1 MTDRPILFSAPM
13 VRALLAGRK
22 TQTRRIA
29 SFIVPAGEQYHVR
42 NAHGGWFGPA
52 SRVPEVA
59 PNYAPYAV
67 GDRLWVK
74 ETWLSTPAYDDLKP
88 SELGGE
94 EPLLYV
100 ADSATFNWREADG
113 HRRGK
118 TRVSIFMPRWAS
130 GQPSINARLETAA
143 TSRYWADIWSAG
155 RCLLPADGWFE
166 WVSDPR
172 QPRARQ
178 PYFIRLKRD
187 EPMFFAAV
195 GRFTRGPD
203 AIQPEDA
210 GFAIVTADSEGGM
223 IDVHDRRPVVLPA
236 DAARKWLAPHVS
248 PAEAEDLACRH
259 ATPVDAFQWYE
270 VDPAVGDVRSEG
282 RQLIEP
288 RPPIPSTMDMFD
300 G

>member
-1 MTDRPILFSAPM
+1 MC
-13 VRALLAGRK
+13 G
-22 TQTRRIA
+22 RIA
-29 SFIVPAGEQYHVR
+29 HFRSQEKYLKWLKSQEPVS
-42 NAHGGWFGPA
+42 GPVNQQMA
-52 SRVPEVA
+52 ERYNVA
-59 PNYAPYAV
+59 PQ
-67 GDRLWVK
+67 
-74 ETWLSTPAYDDLKP
+74 TDL
-88 SELGGE
+88 
-94 EPLLYV
+94 PLLHH
-100 ADSATFNWREADG
+100 DSDG
-113 HRRGK
+113 LRFTTLRWGF
-118 TRVSIFMPRWAS
+118 VPRWAS

>member
-130 GQPSINARLETAA
+130 RITLTVTDVRVERLQDCSEADAVAEGIEQYGRFFGLPDTNWDQAELSAVAAYQRLWNSINGEGSWEANPWVVAVSFDVLKGN
-143 TSRYWADIWSAG
+143 I
-155 RCLLPADGWFE
+155 DG
-166 WVSDPR
+166 
-172 QPRARQ
+172 
-178 PYFIRLKRD
+178 
-187 EPMFFAAV
+187 
-195 GRFTRGPD
+195 
-203 AIQPEDA
+203 
-210 GFAIVTADSEGGM
+210 
-223 IDVHDRRPVVLPA
+223 
-236 DAARKWLAPHVS
+236 
-248 PAEAEDLACRH
+248 
-259 ATPVDAFQWYE
+259 
-270 VDPAVGDVRSEG
+270 
-282 RQLIEP
+282 
-288 RPPIPSTMDMFD
+288 
-300 G
+300 